1 MPAGRPHPTSEHS
14 SNRTNPNSRSGG
26 FTGFPHSPGRG
37 VVVCGVG
44 GTPLRSPRTV
54 VAWVECPA
62 PGGSAAG
69 DPHLSVLVCPF
80 VVLVSSMTHPV
91 TGAGWRVGVSLQ
103 GNFGFSGYGLSEINI
118 FSVGDSQDKH
128 TELPVCNFVDYAVV
142 TDANTVLVVLTF

>member
-1 MPAGRPHPTSEHS
+1 MAL
-14 SNRTNPNSRSGG
+14 
-26 FTGFPHSPGRG
+26 RG
-37 VVVCGVG
+37 L
-44 GTPLRSPRTV
+44 TPLRSPRTV
-54 VAWVECPA
+54 VACVECPA
-62 PGGSAAG
+62 PWWQLRRRST
-69 DPHLSVLVCPF
+69 PLCPF